1 VQRGA
6 MPTPND
12 RILASAFGVAAVDLL
27 AKKKFNHMVAWKNRT
42 VVDVPIEEGIDN
54 YKVVDQNESLVDT
67 ALALGIYIGN
77 I

>member
-1 VQRGA
+1 
-6 MPTPND
+6 
-12 RILASAFGVAAVDLL
+12 
-27 AKKKFNHMVAWKNRT
+27 MVAWKNRT

>member
-1 VQRGA
+1 
-6 MPTPND
+6 
-12 RILASAFGVAAVDLL
+12 
-27 AKKKFNHMVAWKNRT
+27 
-42 VVDVPIEEGIDN
+42 VDVPIEDGIDN